1 MKTFKIAI
9 LSTAILATLVGTA
22 AARWECHQEMM
33 VTQEVTAQSQQED
46 TGSSMYTSD
55 GYLKSSKRGA
65 NSRQIRIGNSNYSN
79 NGNSNYRS
87 SAVIHYFTVCED
99 NGRVVSIIEHTK
111 ALNGNRR

>member
-55 GYLKSSKRGA
+55 GYLKSS
-65 NSRQIRIGNSNYSN
+65 IGNSNYSN